1 MLADWPP
8 WLQVYR
14 GLLRG
19 VQVVAVKVFN
29 DGPQYTSDS
38 SHERL
43 QTLQVL
49 KQQRET
55 LIRQEIAVLK
65 SCRDHNIVQF
75 VGACIQ
81 VGLLTYCVVGCQAS
95 YTRKTVLIF
104 RVDCIT
110 YICFQKITGTLLL
123 CYRNTHAASAQASHD
138 LALTGATALLL
149 LSCSPCRLT
158 RQFSDF
164 SNLLRFWR
172 NQAFQ
177 YNGLAAS
184 GTNGIYYTDKF
195 WL

>member
-1 MLADWPP
+1 M
-8 WLQVYR
+8 
-14 GLLRG
+14 
-19 VQVVAVKVFN
+19 VAVKVFN

-110 YICFQKITGTLLL
+110 YICSRGLLERF
-123 CYRNTHAASAQASHD
+123 CFVIETHM
-138 LALTGATALLL
+138 LRLLK
-149 LSCSPCRLT
+149 PRMT
-158 RQFSDF
+158 
-164 SNLLRFWR
+164 
-172 NQAFQ
+172 
-177 YNGLAAS
+177 
-184 GTNGIYYTDKF
+184 

>member
-1 MLADWPP
+1 MLADCLP

-38 SHERL
+38 SQERL

-81 VGLLTYCVVGCQAS
+81 VGLLTNCFVGS
-95 YTRKTVLIF
+95 
-104 RVDCIT
+104 
-110 YICFQKITGTLLL
+110 
-123 CYRNTHAASAQASHD
+123 QASHIRKS
-138 LALTGATALLL
+138 AMN
-149 LSCSPCRLT
+149 
-158 RQFSDF
+158 F
-164 SNLLRFWR
+164 
-172 NQAFQ
+172 
-177 YNGLAAS
+177 
-184 GTNGIYYTDKF
+184 
-195 WL
+195 